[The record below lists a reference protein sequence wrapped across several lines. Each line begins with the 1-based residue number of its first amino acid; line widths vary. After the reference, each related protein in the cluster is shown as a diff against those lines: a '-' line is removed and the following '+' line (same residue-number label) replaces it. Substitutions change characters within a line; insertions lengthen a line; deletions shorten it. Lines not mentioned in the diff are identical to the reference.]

1 MNWWNPISQRS
12 ISYNF
17 FTKISNRAEVVMIG
31 GWCAVLLQLYHP
43 LIAAG
48 IRDHSQF
55 QSEPF
60 KRVFRTMLFL
70 EIILNGSSQEKDE
83 IISWLKRI
91 HIPVKGTLQTEGSVA
106 NLSPEIPYG
115 FTEELQIWVLAT
127 LVFAFLQF
135 HEVLGTKLNKDE
147 KDLICNEFM
156 MIAHRLGVPR
166 ERLPQTYAEYEQ
178 YFIQTINELKVSPTT
193 MAQVAQVLALPGMGS
208 NKVFR
213 LIVNGA
219 ALLGFSLLPEQ
230 IRKNLKIQFSV
241 SQRLLQVVF
250 SLLIRVFYRLFPAIT
265 IHRFLLWLCQ
275 IDPSLNPLLKGTL
288 NQIQQ
293 KNLSSQQSLTW
304 FSGRNQ
310 QPQIVHPASLEKGI
324 KIYVKERIEI
334 VWLTAFQPLQKWI
347 DERRCKY
354 LRYWLAKQADNS
366 RPQHLGIIMDGNRR
380 FAKQQQLVSWRGH
393 YFGANKLRDVVIWAF
408 TSDVKVL
415 TVWAF
420 SKENFRRQDEEIN
433 NLFHLMEQEFRALK
447 YSALVHT
454 WRIRVRVIGERDY
467 LPISLQEVIDN
478 IEKETAQYNQFFL
491 QVAMPY
497 GGRAEIVSAVRT
509 YLSSIPVDELPTQ
522 IASLQEEAISRH
534 TYFAQLG
541 LPPID
546 YILRTSNEW
555 RTSGFML
562 WDSGYSELFFCE
574 ELWPDFSEVAFLK
587 SLQSFYLRQRRFG
600 A

>member
-1 MNWWNPISQRS
+1 
-12 ISYNF
+12 
-17 FTKISNRAEVVMIG
+17 MIG